1 MNKKY
6 SQKGSAL
13 IIIIVAVVVLVV
25 GGLVYIAWNNSFRAT
40 DNSAQ
45 QTDTNQVTKTEEIPT
60 ITTTLPNGK
69 TATYPGIKTSKNIV
83 FLAQEESDN
92 SEYVKITHT
101 AYKKFIDY
109 LGGNV
114 DDLCGPDDN
123 LKAIKKDI
131 IFGLLNTS
139 DKTITY
145 PQNQNCVEYIV
156 SDENS
161 DTRFKREAQQVLDQ
175 VKADVN
181 SFIKSVTI
189 Q

>member
-1 MNKKY
+1 MNKKN

-13 IIIIVAVVVLVV
+13 IIIITAVVVLVV
-25 GGLVYIAWNNSFRAT
+25 GGLVYVAWNNSFRAEDKPT
-40 DNSAQ
+40 Q
-45 QTDTNQVTKTEEIPT
+45 QTETSQGTQTEEIPT
-60 ITTTLPNGK
+60 VTTTLPNGK
-69 TATYPGIKTSKNIV
+69 TAVYPGIKTNKNIV
-83 FLAQEESDN
+83 FLAQTEFDN
-92 SEYVKITHT
+92 PEYVKITHV
-101 AYKKFIDY
+101 AYKKFLDY

-123 LKAIKKDI
+123 LKAVKKDI
-131 IFGLLNTS
+131 IFGLLNTT

-145 PQNQNCVEYIV
+145 PQNGNCVEYIA

-175 VKADVN
+175 VKSDVN
-181 SFIKSVTI
+181 SFVKSVTI